1 VAQSEETRRRRV
13 RAHYNRRLVL
23 ASALA
28 WFHAKA
34 PECQSER
41 EHALRWWEGCA
52 KHELALAFACA
63 ALVLHPESPPVK

>member
-1 VAQSEETRRRRV
+1 MAQSEETRRRRV
-13 RAHYNRRLVL
+13 RAHDNRRLVL

-34 PECQSER
+34 PEGQSAR

-52 KHELALAFACA
+52 EHELALAFACA